1 MSDENDGS
9 QKLEIPEPD
18 PNGLLA
24 ELLGA
29 PDRDR
34 CPGARPVVA
43 VSEDDPAAFIAEVQE
58 RCVAAPRLRR
68 QIGRAH
74 V

>member
-1 MSDENDGS
+1 MSADGGTEDAEDEPELPG
-9 QKLEIPEPD
+9 EPD
-18 PNGLLA
+18 PDGLLA

-43 VSEDDPAAFIAEVQE
+43 VSE
-58 RCVAAPRLRR
+58 
-68 QIGRAH
+68 
-74 V
+74 